1 MFDLSKKSDY
11 GLQFL
16 GYLAKNYGQKPVSLR
31 QVAKEK
37 KLPLKFLEQ
46 IVVPLKEAGL
56 VKSKEGR
63 SGGYLLAKKP
73 NQTTIA
79 QVIEVL
85 EGPVPLGSCMGCP
98 QAGSCGQKQVWGEV
112 GDQVQ
117 KAMADKTLED
127 LK

>member
-16 GYLAKNYGQKPVSLR
+16 GYLAKYHGQKPVSLR
-31 QVAKEK
+31 QVAKAK

-46 IVVPLKEAGL
+46 IVIPLREAGL
-56 VKSKEGR
+56 IKSKEGR
-63 SGGYLLAKKP
+63 AGGYLLAKKP
-73 NQTTIA
+73 GQISVA
-79 QVIEVL
+79 QAIEAL
-85 EGPVPLGSCMGCP
+85 EGPVPLGACMGCP

-117 KAMADKTLED
+117 KVMANKTLED